1 LIKIPNRLGIVS
13 QLPFNFNFF
22 ISFIQFDDL
31 QKIKNVPEY
40 CIQDWISFWP
50 FHRHYKQK

>member
-1 LIKIPNRLGIVS
+1 
-13 QLPFNFNFF
+13 
-22 ISFIQFDDL
+22 L
-31 QKIKNVPEY
+31 QKIKNLPEY